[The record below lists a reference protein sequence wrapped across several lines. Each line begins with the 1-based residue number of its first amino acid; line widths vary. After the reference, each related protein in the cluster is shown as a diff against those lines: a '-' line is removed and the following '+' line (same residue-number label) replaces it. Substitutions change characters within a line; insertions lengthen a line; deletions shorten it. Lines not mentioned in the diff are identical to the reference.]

1 VKSPGSLVQF
11 GEGFDRHEMK
21 LAALLLVLGIA
32 LAVAAPRF
40 FSSANLA
47 LLARSMGVL
56 LMVSVGML
64 NVILSGGIDVSAG
77 AVLAVVSVV
86 LVRLGNHGLSAS
98 TVLPLG
104 LLTGGALG
112 AVNAVLIA
120 ELRIPPIVATLGTAG
135 LFRGLL
141 LEWTQGEWESSIP
154 AWLNAVGSPRWGG
167 LDASVLAAALLMLAA
182 AGILH
187 RTQIGRSLFRFGDS
201 PVAAARTGIS
211 PRQPIYSAYVSLG
224 ILTAI
229 GAVFYAAQLGAVQG
243 NAANGYELTVI
254 AAVVLGGADILGG
267 RGSLLGTFL
276 GVLLL
281 CSLEQA
287 LVLLHVAN
295 FWQNI
300 ATGAVVLLGVILST
314 TERLHRKLLLQQS
327 PSA

>member
-1 VKSPGSLVQF
+1 
-11 GEGFDRHEMK
+11 
-21 LAALLLVLGIA
+21 
-32 LAVAAPRF
+32 
-40 FSSANLA
+40 
-47 LLARSMGVL
+47 
-56 LMVSVGML
+56 
-64 NVILSGGIDVSAG
+64 
-77 AVLAVVSVV
+77 
-86 LVRLGNHGLSAS
+86 
-98 TVLPLG
+98 
-104 LLTGGALG
+104 
-112 AVNAVLIA
+112 
-120 ELRIPPIVATLGTAG
+120 LRIPPIVATLGTAG

-167 LDASVLAAALLMLAA
+167 LDASVLAAALLMLVA

-201 PVAAARTGIS
+201 PVAATRTGIS
-211 PRQPIYSAYVSLG
+211 PRQPIYLAYVSLG

-287 LVLLHVAN
+287 LVLLHVAT